1 MSDQL
6 AELQTI
12 EQVEGMSLRDR
23 LKEGVFDSLYGR
35 IGGGFR
41 YKLGELLSQKQTE
54 ERDIALANLQKYLAT
69 TLYYFG
75 EDLQIAKEWDKRLD
89 EILLGENKRSVV
101 NVLGENKRA
110 LVEAHLL
117 GPISALTLI
126 DLIKRSDPSLKSGL
140 RPSEIF
146 VGGKRDVYDKVDLV
160 FRFNTKTSDGK
171 PVVRLV
177 QLKSIPEVDARVAR
191 IVPGE
196 LKNNYFGLVRKD
208 EAEKLINYS
217 KDPIYKDA
225 QVKAFVILVPAFD
238 SSVVNNIY
246 GIIRASTK
254 EGRDLIDVF
263 RTEAVEQ
270 GFLPRLKTR
279 S

>member
-23 LKEGVFDSLYGR
+23 LKEGVFDSLYGWV
-35 IGGGFR
+35 GGGFR
-41 YKLGELLSQKQTE
+41 QKLGELLSQRQTE

-126 DLIKRSDPSLKSGL
+126 
-140 RPSEIF
+140 
-146 VGGKRDVYDKVDLV
+146 
-160 FRFNTKTSDGK
+160 
-171 PVVRLV
+171 
-177 QLKSIPEVDARVAR
+177 
-191 IVPGE
+191 
-196 LKNNYFGLVRKD
+196 GLVKKD

-270 GFLPRLKTR
+270 GFLP
-279 S
+279 